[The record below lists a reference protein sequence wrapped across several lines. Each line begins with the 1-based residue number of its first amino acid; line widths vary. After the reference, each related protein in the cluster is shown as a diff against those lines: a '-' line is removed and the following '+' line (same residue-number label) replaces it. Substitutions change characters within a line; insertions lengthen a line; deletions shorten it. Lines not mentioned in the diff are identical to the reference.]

1 MKVISPENI
10 SGFVVG
16 KGHFYAEYGQD
27 IKYKLGYRIRAIF
40 YVEVGEED
48 IEILESMKYI
58 FGCGNIIS
66 FKKVFN
72 NQKKWKKPI
81 KYKVSNQSD
90 IFSKVIPFFE
100 KYPLFG
106 QKLKVFNIFAK
117 IVYKIKFKDHLTQD
131 GLKEIHL
138 LVSELQTMNKKGLEK
153 C

>member
-1 MKVISPENI
+1 MIVISPENI

-16 KGHFYAEYGQD
+16 RGHFYAEFGQD

-40 YVEVGEED
+40 YIEVIEED
-48 IEILESMKYI
+48 IEILESIKCI
-58 FGCGNIIS
+58 FGCGNILL
-66 FKKVFN
+66 FN
-72 NQKKWKKPI
+72 NQKKWKMPYI

-106 QKLKVFNIFAK
+106 QKIKVFDIFAK

-138 LVSELQTMNKKGLEK
+138 LVSELQTLNKKGL
-153 C
+153 